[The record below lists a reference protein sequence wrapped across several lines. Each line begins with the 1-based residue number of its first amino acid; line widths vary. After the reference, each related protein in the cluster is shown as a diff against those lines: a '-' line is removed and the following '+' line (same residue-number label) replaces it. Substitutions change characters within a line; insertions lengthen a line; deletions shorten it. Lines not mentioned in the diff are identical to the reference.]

1 METPILILK
10 DALIQQN
17 EQLKLAEKRRHDYK
31 NEKQML
37 FKEKGIENLKGFI
50 AEIEK
55 AIAILESE
63 GNKQPESNEEH
74 SVSHGVKQR
83 YLVSDVIF
91 VEIKD
96 GKITDKLGA
105 EISTEFIVKHE
116 HFLGKGWGYIIL

>member
-1 METPILILK
+1 MSELRDKFKKETGFNSKETVNHETENLSRVNIPRFNPRYVDWLERKLANEVTETP
-10 DALIQQN
+10 
-17 EQLKLAEKRRHDYK
+17 
-31 NEKQML
+31 
-37 FKEKGIENLKGFI
+37 
-50 AEIEK
+50 
-55 AIAILESE
+55 S
-63 GNKQPESNEEH
+63 EH
-74 SVSHGVKQR
+74 SVSHGVMQR